1 MTSATWGALRL
12 SSLLA
17 LSLSLGLLTG
27 CATPPAPTTMIAID
41 QTPRG
46 VHIRLISKVL
56 LFEFDKAVLNIAAAA
71 PYLDKIAALIIN
83 KSSKQVAVE
92 GYTDNIGTL
101 AANQIISDARAKA
114 VSDALQER
122 GVPADRLKPEGFSF
136 HRPVMSNSNEE
147 GRALNRRV
155 EIVIL
160 DETIENITAGEP
172 ANTFESAFAK
182 LKAMVDQGFI
192 KPL

>member
-1 MTSATWGALRL
+1 MTSAILGALRR

-17 LSLSLGLLTG
+17 FSLSLGLLTG
-27 CATPPAPTTMIAID
+27 CVTAPPPTTMIEID

-46 VHIRLISKVL
+46 VHIRLINKVL
-56 LFEFDKAVLNIAAAA
+56 LFEFDKAILNTAAA

-83 KSSKQVAVE
+83 KSSKQVLVE
-92 GYTDNIGTL
+92 GYTDNVGTL

-114 VSDALQER
+114 VSNALLER
-122 GVPADRLKPEGFSF
+122 GVPADRLKSEGFSF
-136 HRPVMSNSNEE
+136 HRPVMSNIKEE
-147 GRALNRRV
+147 GRAMNRRV

-160 DETIENITAGEP
+160 DETIENLTAGEP
-172 ANTFESAFAK
+172 VNTFESAFAK
-182 LKAMVDQGFI
+182 LKAMVNQGAI